1 MIYVCIYI
9 YNIYRYIHTRTYI
22 NMYTFTARGD
32 NARVISRNRYIK
44 VCSCRR
50 TLSIPSEFAG
60 WIATSGSRSKQPSIL
75 RHPLSIISAEKVT
88 ATDRIHS
95 SLSPPTERIVK
106 PRIGSTTAAC
116 LLLSGEEDTFN
127 ISRGKILPV
136 RAGRP
141 ATCAYIYYTAVS
153 YVYFSLSPR
162 VRPTFA
168 YPHIPLPPAHVC
180 VYTYNKEMRMHAT

>member
-1 MIYVCIYI
+1 MIYVCVYI

-50 TLSIPSEFAG
+50 TRSIASEFAG
-60 WIATSGSRSKQPSIL
+60 WIATSARGQSSRASSD
-75 RHPLSIISAEKVT
+75 IICQFFSAKVM

-95 SLSPPTERIVK
+95 FLPFLRTDRK
-106 PRIGSTTAAC
+106 ARIGSTTAAC
-116 LLLSGEEDTFN
+116 S
-127 ISRGKILPV
+127 SREKKILSKY

-141 ATCAYIYYTAVS
+141 VTCAYIYYTAMS
-153 YVYFSLSPR
+153 YVYFSLWSR
-162 VRPTFA
+162 VRPTS
-168 YPHIPLPPAHVC
+168 HIRFPLPSAHVC
-180 VYTYNKEMRMHAT
+180 VYIRIIKR